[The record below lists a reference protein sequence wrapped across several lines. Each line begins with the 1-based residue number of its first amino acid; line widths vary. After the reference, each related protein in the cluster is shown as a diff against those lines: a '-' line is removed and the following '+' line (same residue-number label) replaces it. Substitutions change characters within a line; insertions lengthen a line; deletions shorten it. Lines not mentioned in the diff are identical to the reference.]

1 MIELEGITKV
11 YDMGGEELRAL
22 DGVTLTVKGG
32 EWLAI
37 MGPSGCGKSTLLN
50 IIGCLDTPTSG
61 SYRLDGRP
69 VDGLD
74 DAELAAVRNR
84 SIGYV
89 FQSFNLLPRTAAIRQ
104 VMLPLQYRRNGTKL
118 PGAEQEARA
127 RAALEWVGLADR
139 ADHDPSRLSGGQRQ
153 RVAIARAL
161 VNEPSILVADE
172 PTGNLDSRSGADILR
187 LLEVLHKERRMTI
200 LVVTHDDEIAK
211 HAGRII
217 RMRDGR
223 IVSEG
228 N

>member
-1 MIELEGITKV
+1 MIELEEITKV
-11 YDMGGEELRAL
+11 YDMGDEELRAL
-22 DGVTLTVKGG
+22 DGVTLTVERG
-32 EWLAI
+32 EWVAI

-61 SYRLDGRP
+61 RYRLDGRN

-74 DAELAAVRNR
+74 DGELAAVRNR

-89 FQSFNLLPRTAAIRQ
+89 FQNFNLLPRTAAIRQ

-118 PGAEQEARA
+118 PGDEQESRA

-139 ADHDPSRLSGGQRQ
+139 ADHDPSKLSGGQRQ

-187 LLEVLHKERRMTI
+187 LLEVLHKERQMTI
-200 LVVTHDDEIAK
+200 LVVTHDDEIAA

>member
-1 MIELEGITKV
+1 
-11 YDMGGEELRAL
+11 MGGEVLRAL
-22 DGVTLTVKGG
+22 DGVSLSVPRG

-61 SYRLDGRP
+61 RYRLNGQA

-74 DAELAAVRNR
+74 DGALAAVRNR

-89 FQSFNLLPRTAAIRQ
+89 FQNFNLLPRTPALRQ
-104 VMLPLQYRRNGTKL
+104 VMLPLQYRHGGQMIS
-118 PGAEQEARA
+118 GAEQEARA
-127 RAALEWVGLADR
+127 RAALDWVGLADR
-139 ADHDPSRLSGGQRQ
+139 ADHVPSELSGGQRQ

-161 VNEPSILVADE
+161 VNEPTILVADE

-187 LLEVLHKERRMTI
+187 LFESLYKDRQMTI
-200 LVVTHDDEIAK
+200 LVVTHDEEIAA
-211 HAGRII
+211 HAGRTI

-223 IVSEG
+223 IVHEEK
-228 N
+228 